1 MDHCTI
7 RNELNNE
14 VEEFKKE
21 FDTQVVSISQK
32 YEDEIIRRHVEHKT
46 RQRYQRCCCCL
57 FKPKITPSNKGD
69 RSEGYQYNSVEG
81 LDHLKSYN
89 CTPSSSVFHMNGI
102 HSSRESPNQQQRRTQ
117 SQPTLRKHVVQIEP
131 PSKSCAMLRHT
142 NKPELIKEESLDE
155 EEHAQSVPTLRDV
168 EQTKAYKTA
177 TTKSCSALRHRNNY
191 NYNTDKNKQTEPAAN
206 INDDIT
212 VEDIEDNV
220 EDIEDNVEQN
230 EVEENISQSTS
241 QTNLK
246 EDPPQSTSQASLK
259 EEPPI

>member
-191 NYNTDKNKQTEPAAN
+191 NYNTDKNKPAAN

-220 EDIEDNVEQN
+220 EQN
-230 EVEENISQSTS
+230 EVEENIPQSAS

-259 EEPPI
+259 KDPEVEDTPQT